1 MSAMRRALSLARRSL
16 GGVSPNPA
24 VGAVVLKDGEV
35 VGEGRTE
42 PPGGRH
48 AEAAA
53 LEQAGDAA
61 RGGVMYVSL
70 EPCNH
75 HGRTPPCVD
84 AILDAGVAEVHAA
97 IPDPNPHVAG
107 GGADALRDAGVKVVV
122 GERAAEASTLLEAY
136 LKWVTTGR
144 PFVTAKFAMSLDGKI
159 ATRSGD
165 SQWITGERARQHV
178 HELRA
183 ASDAVMVGVGTVLAD
198 DPLLTAR
205 DRRGRPLRRQP
216 LRVVVDSRARTP
228 SGARLLSQPGPVVV
242 ATAAEDRHVAGAH
255 RVSRALATG
264 AVDVDWV
271 LEYLGSDWDVSSV
284 LVEGGATLLGSMF
297 DFDLVDKVVAFVAPT
312 IIGGDEAPS
321 AVGGLGVGAMA
332 AAIKLERTKVR
343 RFGRDTAIIG
353 YC

>member
-1 MSAMRRALSLARRSL
+1 MSSMRRALSLARRSL
-16 GGVSPNPA
+16 GAVSPNPA
-24 VGAVVLKDGEV
+24 VGAVVLNRGAA

-48 AEAAA
+48 AEVAA

-61 RGGVMYVSL
+61 SGGVMYVSL

-84 AILDAGVAEVHAA
+84 AILDAGIAEVHAA
-97 IPDPNPHVAG
+97 IADPNPHVAG
-107 GGADALRDAGVKVVV
+107 GGAAALRDAGVKVVV
-122 GERAAEASTLLEAY
+122 GERAAEASTLMEAY

-159 ATRSGD
+159 ATRSGH

-205 DRRGRPLRRQP
+205 DRRGRPLERQP
-216 LRVVVDSRARTP
+216 LRVVVDSTARTP
-228 SGARLLSQPGPVVV
+228 TGARMLIQPGPVLV
-242 ATAAEDRHVAGAH
+242 ASSDGGPVGAAETVALPSLNGKVDLGQLLEHLGAE
-255 RVSRALATG
+255 R
-264 AVDVDWV
+264 DVT
-271 LEYLGSDWDVSSV
+271 SV
-284 LVEGGATLLGSMF
+284 LVEGGATLMGSLFDLG
-297 DFDLVDKVVAFVAPT
+297 LVDKVVAFVAPT
-312 IIGGDEAPS
+312 IVGGGKAPS
-321 AVGGLGVGAMA
+321 AVGGRGAGTMSDA
-332 AAIKLERTKVR
+332 LKLERTKVR

>member
-1 MSAMRRALSLARRSL
+1 MAAMRRALSLARRSL

-24 VGAVVLKDGEV
+24 VGAVVLNGGEV

-53 LEQAGDAA
+53 LEQAGGAA

-84 AILDAGVAEVHAA
+84 AILDAGIAEVHAA
-97 IPDPNPHVAG
+97 IADPNPRVAG

-144 PFVTAKFAMSLDGKI
+144 PFVTVKFAMSLDGKI
-159 ATRSGD
+159 ATRSGH

-183 ASDAVMVGVGTVLAD
+183 ASDAVMVGIGTVLAD

-205 DRRGRPLRRQP
+205 DRRGRPLERQP
-216 LRVVVDSRARTP
+216 IRVVVDGKGRTP
-228 SGARLLSQPGPVVV
+228 PGARLFSQPGPVIV
-242 ATAAEDRHVAGAH
+242 ATAAESRPVAGAQT
-255 RVSRALATG
+255 VSRALPTG
-264 AVDVDWV
+264 IVDVDWV
-271 LEYLGSDWDVSSV
+271 FRYLGAERDVTSV
-284 LVEGGATLLGSMF
+284 LVEGGPTLLGSLF

-312 IIGGDEAPS
+312 VVGGDEAPS
-321 AVGGLGVGAMA
+321 AVGGLGAGTMSGAL
-332 AAIKLERTKVR
+332 KLERPKVR

>member
-1 MSAMRRALSLARRSL
+1 MSSMRRALSLARRSL
-16 GGVSPNPA
+16 GGVSPNPS
-24 VGAVVLKDGEV
+24 VGAVVVNGGAV

-48 AEAAA
+48 AEVVA
-53 LEQAGDAA
+53 LEQAGEAA

-84 AILDAGVAEVHAA
+84 AILEAGIAEVHAA
-97 IPDPNPHVAG
+97 ISDPNPSVAG
-107 GGADALRDAGVKVVV
+107 GGAAALRDAGVKVVV

-136 LKWVTTGR
+136 LKWVTTRR

-205 DRRGRPLRRQP
+205 DRTGRPLARQP
-216 LRVVVDSRARTP
+216 LRVVVDTRGRTP
-228 SGARLLSQPGPVVV
+228 LRRQAVQP
-242 ATAAEDRHVAGAH
+242 AGA
-255 RVSRALATG
+255 G
-264 AVDVDWV
+264 
-271 LEYLGSDWDVSSV
+271 
-284 LVEGGATLLGSMF
+284 
-297 DFDLVDKVVAFVAPT
+297 
-312 IIGGDEAPS
+312 
-321 AVGGLGVGAMA
+321 
-332 AAIKLERTKVR
+332 R
-343 RFGRDTAIIG
+343 RCHGREPRGRRGRDGCPGWAHRRRRPRPGSSNTSARSATSPACSWKVARRCTDRCSTWTG
-353 YC
+353 STRSWPSSLRRSSAGTRLRRQSAGSAWA

>member
-1 MSAMRRALSLARRSL
+1 MSSMRRALSLARRSL

-24 VGAVVLKDGEV
+24 VGAVVVNGGAV
-35 VGEGRTE
+35 VGEGRSE

-48 AEAAA
+48 AEVVA
-53 LEQAGDAA
+53 LEQAGAAA

-84 AILDAGVAEVHAA
+84 AIVNAGISEVHAA
-97 IPDPNPHVAG
+97 IADPNPLVAG
-107 GGADALRDAGVKVVV
+107 DGAAALRAAGVKVVV

-136 LKWVTTGR
+136 LKWVTTRR
-144 PFVTAKFAMSLDGKI
+144 PFVTVKFAMSLDGKI
-159 ATRSGD
+159 ATRSGQ

-183 ASDAVMVGVGTVLAD
+183 ASDAVMVGVGTVLVD

-205 DRRGRPLRRQP
+205 GRRGKPLERQP
-216 LRVVVDSRARTP
+216 LRVVVDSRGRASP
-228 SGARLLSQPGPVVV
+228 GARLFSQPGPVLV
-242 ATAAEDRHVAGAH
+242 ATAAESRQVAGAET
-255 RVSRALATG
+255 VSRALPNG
-264 AVDVDWV
+264 AVDLDWL
-271 LEYLGSDWDVSSV
+271 LEYLGSERHVASV
-284 LVEGGATLLGSMF
+284 LVEGGETLLGSMF
-297 DFDLVDKVVAFVAPT
+297 DLDLVDKVVAFVAPT
-312 IIGGDEAPS
+312 IIGGDEAPTP
-321 AVGGLGVGAMA
+321 VGGLGVGTMSA
-332 AAIKLERTKVR
+332 ALRLERTKVR

>member
-24 VGAVVLKDGEV
+24 VGAVVLNGAAV

-48 AEAAA
+48 AETVA

-84 AILDAGVAEVHAA
+84 AIMDVGIAEVHAA

-107 GGADALRDAGVKVVV
+107 GGAAALRDAGVKVVV

-205 DRRGRPLRRQP
+205 DRRGRPLERQP
-216 LRVVVDSRARTP
+216 LRVVVDSGARTP
-228 SGARLLSQPGPVVV
+228 PGARLLSQPGPVLV
-242 ATAAEDRHVAGAH
+242 ATAAEDRHVAGAQT
-255 RVSRALATG
+255 VSRALPTG
-264 AVDVDWV
+264 AVDVDSV
-271 LEYLGSDWDVSSV
+271 LRYLGSERDVSSV
-284 LVEGGATLLGSMF
+284 LVEGGAKLLGSMF
-297 DFDLVDKVVAFVAPT
+297 DLELVDKVVAFVAPT

-321 AVGGLGVGAMA
+321 AVGGLGVGTMSDAL
-332 AAIKLERTKVR
+332 KLERTKVR

>member
-1 MSAMRRALSLARRSL
+1 M
-16 GGVSPNPA
+16 
-24 VGAVVLKDGEV
+24 VVNGGEV

-48 AEAAA
+48 AEVVA
-53 LEQAGDAA
+53 LEQAGAAA

-84 AILDAGVAEVHAA
+84 AIVNAGIAEVHAA
-97 IPDPNPHVAG
+97 IADPNPSVAG
-107 GGADALRDAGVKVVV
+107 GGAAALRDAGVKVVV

-205 DRRGRPLRRQP
+205 DRRGRPLERQP
-216 LRVVVDSRARTP
+216 LRVVVDSHGRTSP
-228 SGARLLSQPGPVVV
+228 GARLFSQPGPVLV
-242 ATAAEDRHVAGAH
+242 ATAAESRQVAGAET
-255 RVSRALATG
+255 VSRALPNG
-264 AVDVDWV
+264 AVDLDWL
-271 LEYLGSDWDVSSV
+271 LEYLGSERDVASV
-284 LVEGGATLLGSMF
+284 LVEGGETLLGSMF
-297 DFDLVDKVVAFVAPT
+297 DLDLVDKVVAFVAPT
-312 IIGGDEAPS
+312 IIGGDEAPT
-321 AVGGLGVGAMA
+321 AVGGLGVGTMSA
-332 AAIKLERTKVR
+332 ALRLERTKVR

>member
-24 VGAVVLKDGEV
+24 VGAVVVNGGVV
-35 VGEGRTE
+35 VGEGRNE

-48 AEAAA
+48 AEIVA

-61 RGGVMYVSL
+61 SGAVMYVSL
-70 EPCNH
+70 EPCSH

-84 AILDAGVAEVHAA
+84 AILDAGIAEVHAA
-97 IPDPNPHVAG
+97 IADPNPHVAG
-107 GGADALRDAGVKVVV
+107 GGAAALRDAGVKVVV

-205 DRRGRPLRRQP
+205 DRRGKPLERQP
-216 LRVVVDSRARTP
+216 LRVVVDSGGRTP
-228 SGARLLSQPGPVVV
+228 AGARLLSQPGTRSSSPRRG
-242 ATAAEDRHVAGAH
+242 AAYG
-255 RVSRALATG
+255 
-264 AVDVDWV
+264 
-271 LEYLGSDWDVSSV
+271 
-284 LVEGGATLLGSMF
+284 
-297 DFDLVDKVVAFVAPT
+297 
-312 IIGGDEAPS
+312 
-321 AVGGLGVGAMA
+321 
-332 AAIKLERTKVR
+332 R
-343 RFGRDTAIIG
+343 RS
-353 YC
+353 

>member
-1 MSAMRRALSLARRSL
+1 MSSMRRALSLARRSL

-24 VGAVVLKDGEV
+24 VGAVVTNGGGAV

-48 AEAAA
+48 AEVAA
-53 LEQAGDAA
+53 LDQAGDAA
-61 RGGVMYVSL
+61 RGGVMHVSL

-75 HGRTPPCVD
+75 RGRTPPCVD
-84 AILDAGVAEVHAA
+84 AILDAGIAEVRAA
-97 IPDPNPHVAG
+97 IADPNPDVAG
-107 GGADALRDAGVKVVV
+107 GGAAALRDAGVRVVV
-122 GERAAEASTLLEAY
+122 GERAAEASTLLEAW

-144 PFVTAKFAMSLDGKI
+144 PFVTAKFAISLDGKI

-205 DRRGRPLRRQP
+205 DRRGRPLDRQP
-216 LRVVVDSRARTP
+216 LRVVVDGRVRTP
-228 SGARLLSQPGPVVV
+228 PGARLLSQPGPVVV
-242 ATAAEDRHVAGAH
+242 ATSESREIAGAEMVALPSPDGTVDLQRLLQYLAAER
-255 RVSRALATG
+255 
-264 AVDVDWV
+264 DVT
-271 LEYLGSDWDVSSV
+271 SV
-284 LVEGGATLLGSMF
+284 LVEGGATLLGSLF
-297 DFDLVDKVVAFVAPT
+297 DLGLVDKVVAFVAPT
-312 IIGGDEAPS
+312 IIGGRDAPS
-321 AVGGLGVGAMA
+321 AVGGRGAGAMHA
-332 AAIKLERTKVR
+332 ALRLERTKVR

>member
-24 VGAVVLKDGEV
+24 VGAVVSNGGVV
-35 VGEGRTE
+35 VGEGRNE

-48 AEAAA
+48 AEVVA

-84 AILDAGVAEVHAA
+84 AILDAGIAEVHVA
-97 IPDPNPHVAG
+97 IADPNPSVAG
-107 GGADALRDAGVKVVV
+107 GGAAALRDAGVKVVV

-144 PFVTAKFAMSLDGKI
+144 PFVTAKFAMSLDGKT
-159 ATRSGD
+159 ATRSGH

-205 DRRGRPLRRQP
+205 DRRGAPMARQP
-216 LRVVVDSRARTP
+216 LRVVVDSSARTP
-228 SGARLLSQPGPVVV
+228 PGARLFSHPGPVII
-242 ATAAEDRHVAGAH
+242 AAAESRTVAGAET
-255 RVSRALATG
+255 VALPLPDG
-264 AVDVDWV
+264 AVD
-271 LEYLGSDWDVSSV
+271 LERLLDHLGAERQVTSV
-284 LVEGGATLLGSMF
+284 LVEGGKTLLGSLF
-297 DFDLVDKVVAFVAPT
+297 DLGLVDKVVAFVAPT
-312 IIGGDEAPS
+312 IVGGDEAAT
-321 AVGGLGVGAMA
+321 AVGGRGAETMSDA
-332 AAIKLERTKVR
+332 LRLERTKVR